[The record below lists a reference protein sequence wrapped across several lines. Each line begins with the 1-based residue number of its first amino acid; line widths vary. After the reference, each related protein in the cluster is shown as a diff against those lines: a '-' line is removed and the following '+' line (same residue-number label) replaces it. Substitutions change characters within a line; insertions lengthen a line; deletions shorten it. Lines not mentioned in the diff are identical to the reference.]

1 MGTLQKEIED
11 GRTTVRAE
19 GYSMS
24 IGELANLYSN
34 EELVI
39 RPEFQRFFRWGI
51 EQKSRLVESILLGIP
66 LPSIFVMQRHD
77 GVWEVIDG
85 LQRVSTI
92 LEFMGLLR
100 DEDTGTLKPHSVLEA
115 TDYLPSLEGHTY
127 EADDEHSLSAGQRIA
142 LKRAKLDVKILLP
155 ESDDKAKYELFDRL
169 NTGGAPPTPQEVRNA
184 QLIMRDRTM
193 YDWLVS
199 LRDLPEFE
207 QIVDI
212 SDRKSLEQYDLELVS
227 RAVAINSSDDDKLRE
242 LGNMDRFLTT
252 KLLSLAGDTT
262 FDRVG
267 TGSTFERVAK
277 LVAAAAGDDA
287 FRRYDRIK
295 NKFLGPFSVASFEA
309 ITTGLWSN
317 LVLWESSSANDL
329 TRRIQ
334 EMWSTEFAS
343 MSGTGIAAS
352 SRVPKVTPWAREY
365 FSKLALR
372 YEPSRIY
379 SIV

>member
-1 MGTLQKEIED
+1 
-11 GRTTVRAE
+11 
-19 GYSMS
+19 MS
-24 IGELANLYSN
+24 IGELANLYAS

-51 EQKSRLVESILLGIP
+51 EQKSRLIESILLGIP

-100 DEDTGTLKPHSVLEA
+100 DEDTGELKPRSVLEA
-115 TDYLPSLEGHTY
+115 TDYLPSLAGHTFDSEEE
-127 EADDEHSLSAGQRIA
+127 EASLSAGQRIA

-155 ESDDKAKYELFDRL
+155 ESDEKAKYELFDRL

-193 YDWLVS
+193 YDWLVA
-199 LRDLPEFE
+199 LRDLPEFG

-212 SDRKSLEQYDLELVS
+212 SNRKSLEQYDLELVS
-227 RAVAINSSDDDKLRE
+227 RAVAINSSTDEMLRD

-252 KLLSLAGDTT
+252 KLLALASHAD
-262 FDRVG
+262 FDRES
-267 TGSTFERVAK
+267 TANTFERVAK

-287 FRRYDRIK
+287 FRRYDANK
-295 NKFLGPFSVASFEA
+295 AKFLGPFSVASFEA
-309 ITTGLWSN
+309 ITTGLWVN
-317 LVLWESSSANDL
+317 LPLWESSTAEQL
-329 TRRIQ
+329 TTRIQ
-334 EMWSTEFAS
+334 DMWSTEFAS
-343 MSGTGIAAS
+343 MSGTGIAAN
-352 SRVPKVTPWAREY
+352 SRVPKVTPWARDY
-365 FSKLALR
+365 FSTT
-372 YEPSRIY
+372 E
-379 SIV
+379 

>member
-1 MGTLQKEIED
+1 MGDLQREIED

-39 RPEFQRFFRWGI
+39 RPEFQRLFRWGI

-100 DEDTGTLKPHSVLEA
+100 DEDTGAVKPHSVLEA
-115 TDYLPSLEGHTY
+115 TDYLPSLEGQTY
-127 EADDEHSLSAGQRIA
+127 EADESRSLTSGQRIA

-193 YDWLVS
+193 YDWLVA
-199 LRDLPEFE
+199 LRDLPEFG

-212 SDRKSLEQYDLELVS
+212 SNRKNLEQYDLELVS
-227 RAVAINSSDDDKLRE
+227 RAVAINTSDDDTLRD
-242 LGNMDRFLTT
+242 LGNMDRFLTR
-252 KLLSLAGDTT
+252 KLLALAVDDR
-262 FDRVG
+262 FDRGEVAN
-267 TGSTFERVAK
+267 TFKRAVK

-287 FRRYDRIK
+287 FRRYDAAK
-295 NKFLGPFSVASFEA
+295 QKFLGPFSVASFEA
-309 ITTGLWSN
+309 ITTGLWAN
-317 LVLWESSSANDL
+317 LDLWESQPPESL
-329 TRRIQ
+329 TAWIQ
-334 EMWSTEFAS
+334 AMWTTEFAS

-365 FSKLALR
+365 FSEA
-372 YEPSRIY
+372 I
-379 SIV
+379 

>member
-1 MGTLQKEIED
+1 MGDLQKEIES

-24 IGELANLYSN
+24 IGELSNLYAN

-51 EQKSRLVESILLGIP
+51 EQKSRLIESILLGIP

-100 DEDTGTLKPHSVLEA
+100 DEDTGLLKAHSVLEA
-115 TDYLPSLEGHTY
+115 TDYLPSLEGQTY
-127 EADDEHSLSAGQRIA
+127 EADKEHSLTSGQRIA

-193 YDWLVS
+193 YNWLVE
-199 LRDLPEFE
+199 LRDLPEFKE
-207 QIVDI
+207 IVDI

-227 RAVAINSSDDDKLRE
+227 RAVAINSSHDDALRD
-242 LGNMDRFLTT
+242 LGNMDRFLTR
-252 KLLSLAGDTT
+252 KLLALAVDEN
-262 FDRVG
+262 FDRG
-267 TGSTFERVAK
+267 ETATTFERVVK
-277 LVAAAAGDDA
+277 LVAAAAADDA
-287 FRRYDRIK
+287 FRRYDANK
-295 NKFLGPFSVASFEA
+295 GKFLGPFSVASFEA
-309 ITTGLWSN
+309 ITTGLWAN
-317 LVLWESSSANDL
+317 LALWESQNADSL
-329 TRRIQ
+329 TQRIQ
-334 EMWSTEFAS
+334 GMWSTEFAS
-343 MSGTGIAAS
+343 MSGTGIAAN

-365 FSKLALR
+365 FSN
-372 YEPSRIY
+372 
-379 SIV
+379 VT